1 MSSFDYSIY
10 YKRFHDE
17 NNQQHASNMASWMT
31 NIIKPHLNLQQS
43 ASILDIGCGF
53 GFSLMALKNLGYTN
67 LTGIEISKEQSDIAK
82 ENGFNV
88 ILTSDTIKWLT
99 EHPASFDFIILFD
112 VLEHIAVE
120 NQIDLLRGIFNAL
133 KSKGKLLL
141 TVPNANAILNGRWR
155 YNDYTHYSSFTEH
168 SLYFVLKNAQFENI
182 WIDSTKGIGK
192 FPKRIWNKKNW
203 LNIRKWLVRWFW
215 LQVYKAELP
224 WEKIEDI
231 SFELNLTATA
241 YKM

>member
-1 MSSFDYSIY
+1 
-10 YKRFHDE
+10 
-17 NNQQHASNMASWMT
+17 MASWMT
-31 NIIKPHLNLQQS
+31 SIIKPHLNLQHN

-82 ENGFNV
+82 KNGFNV

-99 EHPASFDFIILFD
+99 ESSSSFDFIILFD
-112 VLEHIAVE
+112 VLEHLPVE
-120 NQIDLLRGIFNAL
+120 NQIDFLRGIFNAL
-133 KSKGKLLL
+133 KPNGKLLL
-141 TVPNANAILNGRWR
+141 TVPNANAVLNGRWR

-192 FPKRIWNKKNW
+192 FPKRVWNKKNW
-203 LNIRKWLVRWFW
+203 PNIRKWLVRWCW

-224 WEKIEDI
+224 WEKIDDI
-231 SFELNLTATA
+231 SFELNLTATGI
-241 YKM
+241 KK